1 MDETKETYE
10 NGAGNLLEIVDMM
23 CDVVERMAGIVRKQ
37 TVLIE
42 QEKIARAVFPD
53 DLSEERKQAEHDL
66 DRIEMKL
73 RRL

>member
-1 MDETKETYE
+1 
-10 NGAGNLLEIVDMM
+10 MM
-23 CDVVERMAGIVRKQ
+23 CDVVERMTGIVRKQ

-42 QEKIARAVFPD
+42 QEKIAGAVFPD
-53 DLSEERKQAEHDL
+53 DLSEEREQAEHDL

>member
-1 MDETKETYE
+1 MDETKEPYK

-23 CDVVERMAGIVRKQ
+23 CDVVERLAGIVRKQ

-42 QEKIARAVFPD
+42 QEKIAGAVFPD
-53 DLSEERKQAEHDL
+53 DLSEEREQAEHDIN
-66 DRIEMKL
+66 RIEMKL

>member
-1 MDETKETYE
+1 MDETKEAHE

-23 CDVVERMAGIVRKQ
+23 CDVVERMTRIVRKQ

-42 QEKIARAVFPD
+42 QEKIAGAVFPD
-53 DLSEERKQAEHDL
+53 DLSEEREQAEHDL

>member
-1 MDETKETYE
+1 MDETKEPYE

>member
-1 MDETKETYE
+1 MDETKEPHE

-42 QEKIARAVFPD
+42 QEKIAGAVFPD

>member
-1 MDETKETYE
+1 MDETKEPYK

-23 CDVVERMAGIVRKQ
+23 CDVVERLAGIVRKQ
-37 TVLIE
+37 TALIE
-42 QEKIARAVFPD
+42 QEKIAGAVFSD
-53 DLSEERKQAEHDL
+53 DLSKEREQAEHDL

>member
-1 MDETKETYE
+1 MDETKESHE

-42 QEKIARAVFPD
+42 QEKIAGAVFPD
-53 DLSEERKQAEHDL
+53 DLSEEREQAEHDL

>member
-1 MDETKETYE
+1 MDETKEPYE

-42 QEKIARAVFPD
+42 QEKIAGAVFPD
-53 DLSEERKQAEHDL
+53 DLSKERKQAEHDL

>member
-1 MDETKETYE
+1 MDETKEPYE

-42 QEKIARAVFPD
+42 QEKIAGAVFPD

>member
-1 MDETKETYE
+1 MDETKEPYE
-10 NGAGNLLEIVDMM
+10 NGAGQLLAGGDMM
-23 CDVVERMAGIVRKQ
+23 CDVVERLAGIVRKQ